1 MSKQLNI
8 FNDAANTWKK
18 EAAEASARDYNFDT
32 LSGERLGQLY
42 YPAADENGYMEKLGF
57 PGQYPYTR
65 AFMQICIAASC
76 GPCANFPVS
85 AHLRK
90 RMSAIIIY

>member
-42 YPAADENGYMEKLGF
+42 YPALINKDVTVTNMINNMGINKGKMGF
-57 PGQYPYTR
+57 FFCQ
-65 AFMQICIAASC
+65 
-76 GPCANFPVS
+76 
-85 AHLRK
+85 K
-90 RMSAIIIY
+90 

>member
-42 YPAADENGYMEKLGF
+42 YPAADENGYIEKF
-57 PGQYPYTR
+57 
-65 AFMQICIAASC
+65 
-76 GPCANFPVS
+76 
-85 AHLRK
+85 
-90 RMSAIIIY
+90 